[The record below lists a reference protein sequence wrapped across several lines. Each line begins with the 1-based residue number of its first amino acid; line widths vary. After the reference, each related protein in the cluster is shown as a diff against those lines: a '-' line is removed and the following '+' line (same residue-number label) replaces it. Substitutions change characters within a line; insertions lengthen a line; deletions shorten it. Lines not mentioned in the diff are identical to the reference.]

1 VRGRFTTFALAT
13 IGALTAGALGI
24 AVTLAASDPAVW
36 PAWLRPFDRW
46 GWWTV
51 LALLLTAALLAAWQV
66 IHQSSIAPPISG
78 EPTAQ
83 VGDSGPVA
91 GRDVAITGRQGP
103 TAGRDVH
110 AVTGGSGQTAGRDII
125 YVAGAPSGPTPDPTV
140 LAKEV
145 HWPTPDR
152 TISNL
157 PAPNQLFAGRQDLLA
172 RLSQELAAEGAMAVV
187 QAKAV
192 HGLGGVGKTHL
203 VLEFAHRH
211 AGDYDVVWWVTADLP
226 ATIPGQLAA
235 LARRLGIPEQAEQ
248 AETVVA
254 LLDELRQHNRW
265 LLTFDNAE
273 EPRDLRPYW
282 PPGGGGHVL
291 ITSRNPNWAGLAPT
305 VPIGVLARVEAIAFL
320 KRRAGL
326 DEQAANALAEALGDL
341 PLALEQAAAYLEET
355 STSPSDYLALLQ
367 VRGPDLFA
375 LGQPATSEQT
385 IATTWA
391 VSLDRIRTT
400 TPVAEDLLA
409 LCAFLGPDDLP
420 RNLLVDH
427 PEVLPTPLA
436 AAVQDRL
443 DFQQA
448 LAALRRYSLIAVTSD
463 ALSMHRLVQAVVRH
477 RLNSDQE
484 HQWAIAAARVVLA
497 ALPDDVHDFDAWPIA
512 ARLLPH
518 VLTVTG
524 NEVLA
529 QTVPAVTV
537 SLLNRASQYLVGRA
551 EIPFAKPLAE
561 RALQMAEAELGARHP
576 DTATS
581 LYCLA
586 IVLYHQ
592 GDLDH
597 ARILHER
604 ALAIREASLGA
615 DHLDTGLSL
624 NDLAIVV
631 DAQGDHDRARRL
643 HERVLR
649 IRETRRGPDHPHTA
663 SSLNNLGI
671 VLYKQGDLDRPRI
684 LHERALT
691 IREASLGR
699 DHPYT
704 AQSLMNLALV
714 LAAQDDLDRARALL
728 ERALRINQAR
738 LGDQPETAG
747 TLHNLALVVAAQ
759 GDFDRARTLE
769 EQALAIRETR
779 LGSEHLE
786 TASSLLTLALVLANQ
801 HDFDRARIHHERGLS
816 VYEARL
822 GPDHP
827 QAVQIRQTFAE
838 VMSEHGNGD

>member
-1 VRGRFTTFALAT
+1 VRGRFTIFALAT
-13 IGALTAGALGI
+13 IGALTTGALGI
-24 AVTLAASDPAVW
+24 AVTLVASDPAVW

-46 GWWTV
+46 GWWIV

-66 IHQSSIAPPISG
+66 IHQAAIASPIPG

-83 VGDSGPVA
+83 VDDSGPVA
-91 GRDVAITGRQGP
+91 GRDVAITGGPGP
-103 TAGRDVH
+103 TAGRDVN
-110 AVTGGSGQTAGRDII
+110 AVTGGAGQTAGRDII
-125 YVAGAPSGPTPDPTV
+125 YVAGAPSGPAPEPTV
-140 LAKEV
+140 LATEV

-157 PAPNQLFAGRQDLLA
+157 PAPNQLFTGRQDVLTRLA
-172 RLSQELAAEGAMAVV
+172 SELATKGTMAVV

-192 HGLGGVGKTHL
+192 HGLGGVGKTQL
-203 VLEFAHRH
+203 VLEHAHRH
-211 AGDYDVVWWVTADLP
+211 AGDYEVVWWVTADPP
-226 ATIPGQLAA
+226 ATISGQLVA
-235 LARRLGIPEQAEQ
+235 LARRLGFPEQVEQ
-248 AETVVA
+248 ADTVVA
-254 LLDELRQHNRW
+254 LFDELRQHNRW
-265 LLTFDNAE
+265 LLIFDNAE

-282 PPGGGGHVL
+282 PPGGAGHVL

-305 VPIGVLARVEAIAFL
+305 VPIGVLARAEAIVFL

-326 DEQAANALAEALGDL
+326 EEQTANALAEALGDL

-355 STSPSDYLALLQ
+355 GSSPSDYLSLL
-367 VRGPDLFA
+367 RERAPDLFA
-375 LGQPATSEQT
+375 LGRPASSEQT

-400 TPVAEDLLA
+400 NPVAEDLLA

-420 RNLLVDH
+420 RNLLSDH
-427 PEVLPTPLA
+427 PEGLPAPLA

-443 DFQQA
+443 DFPQA
-448 LAALRRYSLIAVTSD
+448 LAALRRYSLVTVTSD

-484 HQWAIAAARVVLA
+484 AQWAVAAARVVLA
-497 ALPDDVHDFDAWPIA
+497 GLPEDVHDFDAWPIA
-512 ARLLPH
+512 ARLLSH

-524 NEVLA
+524 NQVVV

-551 EIPFAKPLAE
+551 ETRLAKPLAE
-561 RALQMAEAELGARHP
+561 RALQIAEAELGAHHP

-604 ALAIREASLGA
+604 ALAIREATLGP
-615 DHLDTGLSL
+615 DNLDTGLSL

-643 HERVLR
+643 DERVLR
-649 IRETRRGPDHPHTA
+649 IRETHLGPDHPHTA

-671 VLYKQGDLDRPRI
+671 VLFEQGDFDRARI
-684 LHERALT
+684 PHERALA
-691 IREASLGR
+691 IREVRLGH

-714 LAAQDDLDRARALL
+714 LSAQDDLDQARTLL
-728 ERALRINQAR
+728 ERALRVNQAR
-738 LGDQPETAG
+738 LGDQPETAS

-759 GDFDRARTLE
+759 GDLDRARTLE
-769 EQALAIRETR
+769 ERALAILEARR
-779 LGSEHLE
+779 GPEHLD
-786 TASSLLTLALVLANQ
+786 TANSLLGLALILANQ
-801 HDFDRARIHHERGLS
+801 HDLDHARILHERGLS
-816 VYEARL
+816 VYEAQL

-827 QAVQIRQTFAE
+827 KVAQGRQTFAE
-838 VMSEHGNGD
+838 AMNELGDGD